1 MKIIG
6 LLSSP
11 RKNGNTA
18 GLLREVLKGAKSN
31 GAETE
36 EIFLYEKNI
45 EFCRG
50 CMSCMRT
57 EECVIN
63 DDFKEIRDKIKNADG
78 LVIGSPVYG
87 YTFNAL
93 LRNLIERL
101 GMFEYLTSSALG
113 EKYVVGVS
121 TAGGNIAKKIA
132 KGLSYMSYSGIFKR
146 GYSSG
151 FIGVGVKG
159 DDISKFPESLK
170 DAFLLGKKLVD
181 DIKNKKKYALQK
193 LSTRIVKNIMLKPFM
208 KKFIIQGKESNTK
221 GIYNTLIKEGVI

>member
-18 GLLREVLKGAKSN
+18 GLLHEVLKGAKSI

-50 CMSCMRT
+50 CMNCMQT
-57 EECVIN
+57 GECVIK

-87 YTFNAL
+87 FTFNAL

-101 GMFEYLTSSALG
+101 GMFEYMTSSALG
-113 EKYVVGVS
+113 KKYVIGVS
-121 TAGGNIAKKIA
+121 TAGGNIAKKVA
-132 KGLSYMSYSGIFKR
+132 KGLSYMSYGGIFKR

-151 FIGVGVKG
+151 SIGVGVKSL
-159 DDISKFPESLK
+159 DISKFPDSLNN
-170 DAFLLGKKLVD
+170 AFLLGKKLVD
-181 DIKNKKKYALQK
+181 DIKNKKKYVLQK
-193 LSTRIVKNIMLKPFM
+193 LSERLVKNIILKPIM
-208 KKFIIQGKESNTK
+208 KKFIVQGKESNTK
-221 GIYNTLIKEGVI
+221 AIYNILIEEGVI